1 MNIDIEQSFVA
12 TLNMFDH
19 KVNLLEQLHGKPALA
34 TVNMFSGGFF
44 TGNPQTRDHSHLL
57 GILPN
62 YRSGPTQPLKL
73 HFRHTAAGY
82 VISIRNEGEH
92 YNKTVSESWLEI
104 LGTVDPEDDEP
115 TVFTLVDQ
123 QNKSVTLKDLRTTHT
138 PISLMTED
146 KKYVGGLTVR
156 GSPYIYLANTHERSK
171 ITFIVSILERSV
183 PNAVI

>member
-34 TVNMFSGGFF
+34 TVNLFSGGFF
-44 TGNPQTRDHSHLL
+44 TGKPQTRDHSSLL
-57 GILPN
+57 GIRPN
-62 YRSGPTQPLKL
+62 AQSGPVQPLKL
-73 HFRHTAAGY
+73 HFLHTTAGY
-82 VISIRNEGEH
+82 VLSIRNEGEH
-92 YNKTVSESWLEI
+92 YNKKVSERWLEV
-104 LGTVDPEDDEP
+104 LGTIDSEDDEP

-123 QNKSVTLKDLRTTHT
+123 HNKSVTLKDFRTVHT

-146 KKYVGGLTVR
+146 KKYVGGLTVK

-171 ITFIVSILERSV
+171 ITFIVSTLERKVSHSV
-183 PNAVI
+183 T